1 MARSS
6 ASVGIICEYILCS
19 SKCLFTKCA
28 VVGISARLPWALPQ
42 VSGEEQNLQLTL
54 PVLIPI
60 SHSAVFKKKKKIG
73 FKTDKPPLHCECLP
87 CLMTDNS
94 ITFPSTLVL

>member
-28 VVGISARLPWALPQ
+28 VVGISGRLPGALPQ

-60 SHSAVFKKKKKIG
+60 SHSAVFKKKKNRI
-73 FKTDKPPLHCECLP
+73 
-87 CLMTDNS
+87 
-94 ITFPSTLVL
+94 